1 MASVMESVDQR
12 TQLAGH
18 NRLELLLFRLSG
30 RQRFGINVFKIQE
43 VVHCP
48 KLTQIPHSHAVV
60 RGVATMRGKTIPV
73 IDLGMAIG
81 RPAVEDLNNCFMI
94 VAEYNRST
102 QGFLVGGVERI
113 VNLNWEDVLPPP
125 KGSGNESYL
134 TAVTRLD
141 NELIEIIDV
150 EKVLAEVSNLP
161 TEVSQEVS
169 DGIEDE
175 VREQHVLVVD
185 DSSVA
190 RNQVKRTLDQL
201 GVGCSLA
208 NNGREAIELLKE
220 WADNEDPRLAHLAV
234 VVSDIEMPEMDGYT
248 LTTAIRADQR
258 LSGLFVMLHTSLSG
272 TFNHAMVDKVGA
284 NKFIPKFKPD
294 ELARAVVERI
304 EEFVSQSGG

>member
-1 MASVMESVDQR
+1 MASVMHSVDQR

-48 KLTQIPHSHAVV
+48 PLTQIPHSHAVV

-81 RPAVEDLNNCFMI
+81 RSPVEKLSNCFMV

-113 VNLNWEDVLPPP
+113 VNLNWEEILPPP
-125 KGSGNESYL
+125 KGSGKDSYL
-134 TAVTRLD
+134 TAVTRFE

-150 EKVLAEVSNLP
+150 EKVLAEVCHPP
-161 TEVSQEVS
+161 TEVSQELA
-169 DGIEDE
+169 GNIEDKI
-175 VREQHVLVVD
+175 RHQHVLVVD

-190 RNQVKRTLDQL
+190 RNQVKRTLEQI
-201 GVGCSLA
+201 GVGCTLA
-208 NNGREAIELLKE
+208 DNGRGALKLLRE
-220 WADNEDPRLAHLAV
+220 WADNGDPKLAHLAV

-248 LTTAIRADQR
+248 LTTEIRKDPR
-258 LSGLFVMLHTSLSG
+258 FTDLYVMLHTSLSG
-272 TFNHAMVDKVGA
+272 TFNNAMVVKVGA
-284 NKFIPKFKPD
+284 NHFIPKFKPD
-294 ELARAVVERI
+294 ELAQAVVDRI
-304 EEFVSQSGG
+304 TQFVEEKGY

>member
-1 MASVMESVDQR
+1 MDSVDQR

-43 VVHCP
+43 VVQCP
-48 KLTQIPHSHAVV
+48 RLTQIPHSHAVV
-60 RGVATMRGKTIPV
+60 RGVATMRGKTFPV

-81 RPAVEDLNNCFMI
+81 RPAVEDLNNCFLI

-102 QGFLVGGVERI
+102 QGFLVGSVERI
-113 VNLNWEDVLPPP
+113 INLNWEDVLPPP
-125 KGSGNESYL
+125 KGSGNQSYL

-150 EKVLAEVSNLP
+150 EKVLAEVCDAP
-161 TEVSQEVS
+161 AEISQELS
-169 DGIEDE
+169 DSIEDQ

-201 GVGCSLA
+201 GVECSLV
-208 NNGREAIELLKE
+208 NNGREAIGLLKR

-272 TFNHAMVDKVGA
+272 TFNNAMVEKVGA

-304 EEFVSQSGG
+304 EAFVAENEA